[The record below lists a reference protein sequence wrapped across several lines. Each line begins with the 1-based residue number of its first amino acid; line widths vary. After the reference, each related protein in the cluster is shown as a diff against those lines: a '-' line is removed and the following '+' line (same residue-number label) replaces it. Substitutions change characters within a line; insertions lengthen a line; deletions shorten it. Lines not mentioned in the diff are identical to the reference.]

1 MPIMGHMPM
10 CGKAEGWGFGPWA
23 CHDPK
28 MLLVNR
34 ESSVDEIV
42 DSSTVGAWT
51 DAQCEQTR
59 DHFSYND
66 MLALLPHFNEDTAHK
81 HFVVLSNEHYLFRHC
96 TGWFSDPE
104 GLFAKAM
111 RVATTNVLPESIEPD
126 MKYRGAATGF
136 ALEEFFKDASYPKL
150 HSLAYP
156 SSVHWIENRPP
167 WDRDAKRPILMH
179 FIGST
184 RGDEVVRN
192 KIIQQ
197 CASYNDPLI
206 CSAYD
211 PDQGSGTKK
220 GIRPG
225 MLAEARNSTFCLQ
238 PAGDSPSRKS
248 ISDVIALGCI
258 PVFFHPAQL
267 KFYGINWDGWSAY
280 VSVPRQEFA
289 NGSIDLHQHLAA
301 IPKDE
306 VQRMQKSLYENAHK
320 FQCQVSDNGDD
331 QLSNLL
337 GYLQRKSV
345 A

>member
-1 MPIMGHMPM
+1 
-10 CGKAEGWGFGPWA
+10 
-23 CHDPK
+23 
-28 MLLVNR
+28 MLLVTR
-34 ESSVDEIV
+34 ESSFDATVDGH
-42 DSSTVGAWT
+42 TVGGWT
-51 DAQCEQTR
+51 DAQCEKTR

-66 MLALLPHFNEDTAHK
+66 MLALLPHFNDDTAHK

-96 TGWFSDPE
+96 TGWFADPE

-111 RVATTNVLPESIEPD
+111 RVSTTSVLPESVEPD
-126 MKYRGAATGF
+126 MHYQGAADW
-136 ALEEFFKDASYPKL
+136 ALREWFKDASYPKL
-150 HSLAYP
+150 YSLAPP
-156 SSVHWIENRPP
+156 SSVHWIGNRPP

-179 FIGST
+179 FIGSM
-184 RGDEVVRN
+184 RGDEAVRKN
-192 KIIQQ
+192 IIQQ
-197 CASYNDPLI
+197 CASYKDPLI

-211 PDQGSGTKK
+211 PSRMT
-220 GIRPG
+220 PG
-225 MLAEARNSTFCLQ
+225 RLAEARNSTFCLE

-267 KFYGINWDGWSAY
+267 KFYGINWDGWSAF
-280 VSVPRQEFA
+280 VSMPRQEFA
-289 NGSIDLHQHLAA
+289 NGSIDLHQYLAA

-320 FQCQVSDNGDD
+320 FQTQVSDNGDD